1 MGERGFLRILLRNAL
16 WVAFSTGVLAG
27 VWSLLFRQWPWAW
40 AWVSFGVYVVG
51 MVLAM
56 TVMQWRITRR
66 VKR

>member
-1 MGERGFLRILLRNAL
+1 M
-16 WVAFSTGVLAG
+16 AFSTGVLAG